1 MSLISKLVPN
11 YTQQTPEDLNKLDSQ
26 ELEFLLRTLKST
38 QIVGEQVEMFYIL
51 VTKLQ
56 NQYTLQQ
63 ETK

>member
-1 MSLISKLVPN
+1 MSLISKLVS
-11 YTQQTPEDLNKLDSQ
+11 TAQSSEDPNKLNSL
-26 ELEFLLRTLKST
+26 EIEFLLRTLKST

>member
-1 MSLISKLVPN
+1 MSLVSKLIN
-11 YTQQTPEDLNKLDSQ
+11 TSNTAPEDKNQLNPQ

-56 NQYTLQQ
+56 NQYTEAVRKQ
-63 ETK
+63 E

>member
-1 MSLISKLVPN
+1 MGIINKIIP
-11 YTQQTPEDLNKLDSQ
+11 TQSPQDPNKLDSQ
-26 ELEFLLRTLKST
+26 EIEFLLKTLKST

-56 NQYTLQQ
+56 NQYLQL